1 MYFRV
6 KRILVVNENIGIVVM
21 VLTNMVYNSMA
32 VLSCG
37 LVGFCRIHY
46 SLILRGHGLDR
57 FSINTFGGCKFYCSI
72 ILLSHVYQGHKWNDY
87 TRKGLSNWR
96 LKNWLSGWDWNGK
109 MVLMGYNENHNYYVA
124 VGTDL
129 IHQIKKMDD
138 QDYQWHDK
146 CQIMNKID
154 FMISI
159 SRNRFHNHLIQQ
171 SIGKSYR
178 NFTQRWSGVFD
189 FLNEF
194 IDFKLELKK
203 ETELTEI
210 E

>member
-96 LKNWLSGWDWNGK
+96 LKNWLSGWDWNVKKFKWEGYYWKNNFMWSCKFDDIAGK
-109 MVLMGYNENHNYYVA
+109 
-124 VGTDL
+124 
-129 IHQIKKMDD
+129 
-138 QDYQWHDK
+138 
-146 CQIMNKID
+146 
-154 FMISI
+154 SI
-159 SRNRFHNHLIQQ
+159 TPASGDGDGCSASMPTVWSKGCSQQ
-171 SIGKSYR
+171 SQPLQSYK
-178 NFTQRWSGVFD
+178 FVTFD
-189 FLNEF
+189 FLSKMQNAKIEYCG
-194 IDFKLELKK
+194 KLVCVLGFRSVTKAAALK
-203 ETELTEI
+203 
-210 E
+210 